1 MRALRRG
8 LIVLFVL
15 AVLFVAADRLAV
27 KLAEDKAAEKIKSSP
42 GIASAGKTSIDIK
55 GFPFLTQIAAQELGE
70 VDAEMSGLKAEASGG
85 QLKVN
90 RIDAKLQDV
99 RFSGDFSS
107 AEADRA
113 TGTALVSYGE
123 LTKAALEGVDVGWG
137 GKDGSGQGR
146 VKVSAGVT
154 VPGLGQTFKRS
165 VTSTVSVSGG
175 NTVRLRADKV
185 PGADIPGL
193 EQAIRGRID
202 FERKI
207 AGLPDGLELEKVEP
221 TVEGIELTVRG
232 KDVKLGG

>member
-27 KLAEDKAAEKIKSSP
+27 NIAEDKAAEKIKTSP
-42 GIASAGKTSIDIK
+42 GIASAGKTSVDIK
-55 GFPFLTQIAAQELGE
+55 GFPFLTQVAAQELSE

-85 QLKVN
+85 RLKVN
-90 RIDAKLQDV
+90 RIDAKLQDI

-107 AEADRA
+107 AVAGRAD
-113 TGTALVSYGE
+113 GTAFVSYGE
-123 LTKAALEGVDVGWG
+123 LTKAALDGVKVGWG

-154 VPGLGQTFKRS
+154 VLGQSFQRS
-165 VTSTVSVSGG
+165 VTSTVSVAGG
-175 NTVRLRADKV
+175 DTLRLRADKV
-185 PGADIPGL
+185 PGADIPGV
-193 EQAIRGRID
+193 ENAIRGRID

-207 AGLPDGLELEKVEP
+207 AGLPDGLELKKVEP
-221 TVEGIELTVRG
+221 TVEGIELTVG
-232 KDVKLGG
+232 GQDVKLGR

>member
-1 MRALRRG
+1 MRALRWG

-27 KLAEDKAAEKIKSSP
+27 KLAEDKAAEKITSSP
-42 GIASAGKTSIDIK
+42 GIASAGKTSVDIK
-55 GFPFLTQIAAQELGE
+55 GFPFLTQVAAKELGE

-90 RIDAKLQDV
+90 RIEANLKDV

-107 AEADRA
+107 AVAGRADGKA
-113 TGTALVSYGE
+113 FVSYGE

-137 GKDGSGQGR
+137 GKDGTGKGR

-154 VPGLGQTFKRS
+154 VLGQSFQRS
-165 VTSTVSVSGG
+165 VTSSVSVSGG
-175 NTVRLRADKV
+175 DTIRLRADKV
-185 PGADIPGL
+185 PGSDIPGL
-193 EQAIRGRID
+193 ENAIRGRID

-207 AGLPDGLELEKVEP
+207 AGLPDGLELKEVEP